1 MTYSRGGRYSRPHR
15 RGLQDDTLATTRI
28 VEKGL
33 ATHVSVSHTRAHRRY
48 DDAKQVPWMRAAA
61 GVGGMPGH
69 KRVRPAVTA
78 HTAGCQACQ
87 GVEEGR
93 GARGCAR
100 TRSQGHRALEGC
112 QRPSGGGPRHALY
125 GGDQL
130 REPEPPRS
138 APRLYDDVRGHPAAP
153 G

>member
-1 MTYSRGGRYSRPHR
+1 MTYSRGGRYSRPDR

-33 ATHVSVSHTRAHRRY
+33 ATHISVSHTRAHRRY

-69 KRVRPAVTA
+69 KWARPAVTS

-87 GVEEGR
+87 GVEEDR
-93 GARGCAR
+93 GARGCAS
-100 TRSQGHRALEGC
+100 TRAQGAGAPEGRQRAPGC
-112 QRPSGGGPRHALY
+112 GPHDALY
-125 GGDQL
+125 
-130 REPEPPRS
+130 
-138 APRLYDDVRGHPAAP
+138 
-153 G
+153 